1 MSAMA
6 DRSVREW
13 APSFERLSVKP
24 VLGTEVRF
32 TLSLSKGEAARGSEP
47 ADA

>member
-13 APSFERLSVKP
+13 APSFDRPRMKP
-24 VLGTEVRF
+24 VLGTAARF